1 MRARVTFFDITT
13 GLSNGAGYEGPE
25 ADLEANTPPG
35 HAALPAVE
43 RPHLW
48 RLQDGALVPH
58 VPPSPGADHEWDEA
72 AGEWRLTAAAAVRAG
87 KRRSALARIED
98 LERAQARA
106 MREHAIGRGGSPG
119 QLKKRLEDIDD
130 AITELRKDLT

>member
-1 MRARVTFFDITT
+1 MRARVTFFDLAT

-25 ADLEANTPPG
+25 ADLEANTPAG
-35 HAALPAVE
+35 CVAMPAVD

-58 VPPSPGADHEWDEA
+58 VPAAPSADHEWHDD
-72 AGEWRLTAAAAVRAG
+72 AGEWRLTPAAAVRAG

-106 MREHAIGRGGSPG
+106 MREQALGRGGTPA
-119 QLKKRLEDIDD
+119 QLRKRLEDIDD
-130 AITELRKDLT
+130 AIIELRKDLT

>member
-1 MRARVTFFDITT
+1 VRARVTFFDTAT

-35 HAALPAVE
+35 SVAMPAVE

-48 RLQDGALVPH
+48 RLEAGALVPH
-58 VPPSPGADHEWDEA
+58 VPPSPGAGHAWDDA
-72 AGEWRLTAAAAVRAG
+72 AGEWRLTPAAAVSAG

-98 LERAQARA
+98 MERAQARA